1 MNRQQYSQFLKTP
14 GQIALACGLVG
25 CLGFGFCTTILGANK
40 NLPPVT
46 VGAGSAAIALGLSI
60 SLGAYAGAKLNQ
72 ENQSSYYEPP
82 PLPPPPP
89 VAPVESALQPVA
101 GYQPT
106 GQGKLFYIE
115 PVAGF
120 VPPPP
125 EEIFQ
130 PDSGVPDCP
139 EGYEVEP
146 NSSELYSSSDPWF
159 PPQEESPVAGSGL
172 DLNITHDF
180 AVWGAR

>member
-1 MNRQQYSQFLKTP
+1 MNRQQCSQFLRTP

-46 VGAGSAAIALGLSI
+46 VGAGSAAIALSVSL

-72 ENQSSYYEPP
+72 DNQNSYYEVALPPSPP
-82 PLPPPPP
+82 PAPIAPTSLP
-89 VAPVESALQPVA
+89 SQ

-120 VPPPP
+120 APAIP
-125 EEIFQ
+125 EEPKYSEVPGYLEEE
-130 PDSGVPDCP
+130 PDLG
-139 EGYEVEP
+139 
-146 NSSELYSSSDPWF
+146 ELNSSSDPWF
-159 PPQEESPVAGSGL
+159 PSQEAEKVSDLGL

-180 AVWGAR
+180 AMWGTR